1 MEETKIQQVYHAIK
15 NNIEKV
21 ILGKEHTIRYIIA
34 ALFCDGHVLLEDVPG
49 SGKTTLAKTLA
60 ASIQGEFKRIQMT
73 PDLLPSD
80 LTGIN
85 YYNMKTAEFQFIPGP
100 VFTNVLIAD
109 EINRATPKTQ
119 SGLLEAMEEKQVS
132 LEGSRYRL
140 ESPFMVIATQNPV
153 DTQGVFPLPEAQIDR
168 FLIKVSMGYPTREET
183 IRILQMHKNPDTL
196 GQITPV
202 VDTATIREIQKEV
215 RTIEVQRDLLE
226 YVASI
231 LEQTREHEGVILGVS
246 SRGGLALVHMAQAL
260 AAIRGRNYVLPDDIK
275 ESIPYVCSHRL
286 ILKNSQRIKK
296 NAAMEILEEIVQ
308 QTTVPTE
315 EFGE

>member
-60 ASIQGEFKRIQMT
+60 ASIQGEFKRVQMT

-132 LEGSRYRL
+132 LEGNRYLL

-183 IRILQMHKNPDTL
+183 TRILQMHKNPDAL
-196 GQITPV
+196 EPITPV
-202 VDTATIREIQKEV
+202 VDITTIREIQKEV

-275 ESIPYVCSHRL
+275 ESIPYVCAHRL

-296 NAAMEILEEIVQ
+296 NAAIEILEEIVQ

>member
-60 ASIQGEFKRIQMT
+60 ASIQGEFKRVQMT

-132 LEGSRYRL
+132 LEGNRYLL

-183 IRILQMHKNPDTL
+183 TRILQMHKNPDAL
-196 GQITPV
+196 EPITPV
-202 VDTATIREIQKEV
+202 VDIATIREIQKEV

-275 ESIPYVCSHRL
+275 ESIPYVCAHRL

-296 NAAMEILEEIVQ
+296 NAAIEILEEIVQ